1 MFEDCGNCIAMEQS
15 GYISIV
21 KTGSKEQKNKMQG
34 VGIMNKKEIKLSNGC
49 DCHSKKWKGR
59 TCTAELGGGK
69 GSFDRGGICQ
79 IRCCFSGTSEK
90 NIS

>member
-1 MFEDCGNCIAMEQS
+1 
-15 GYISIV
+15 
-21 KTGSKEQKNKMQG
+21 MQG
-34 VGIMNKKEIKLSNGC
+34 VEIMNKKEIKLSNGC

-69 GSFDRGGICQ
+69 GSSDSGGICQ

-90 NIS
+90 KHILILCKSQWNVDGEIQIKKIEKDHIYR

>member
-1 MFEDCGNCIAMEQS
+1 MD
-15 GYISIV
+15 
-21 KTGSKEQKNKMQG
+21 
-34 VGIMNKKEIKLSNGC
+34 KKEIKLSNGC

-69 GSFDRGGICQ
+69 GSFDSGGICQ
-79 IRCCFSGTSEK
+79 IRCYFSGTSEK